1 MAEQTTTNPSTGTR
15 LTGIGGWLLLL
26 IIKLWIGAV
35 IRFLGG
41 IAEPTHPVGVLNLV
55 FGALGGAAAYL
66 LGSKNSKGV
75 MLAKIVLAA
84 DALYY
89 VLELLPPISVANPFK
104 TAGFLVASILYVAY
118 LFGSERVKNTYFS
131 TAGSQDR

>member
-1 MAEQTTTNPSTGTR
+1 MAEQVATSPDAR

-35 IRFLGG
+35 VRFLVG
-41 IAEPTHPVGVLNLV
+41 IADATHPVGVLNLA
-55 FGALGGAAAYL
+55 FAALGGAAAYL
-66 LGSKNSKGV
+66 LGSKSPKGV

-84 DALYY
+84 DACYY

-104 TAGFLVASILYVAY
+104 TAGFLVASILYIAY
-118 LFGSERVKNTYFS
+118 LFLSKRVKNTYFP
-131 TAGSQDR
+131 AALGK